1 MDESCQAAVMPSE
14 SLQDILKCELEEE
27 NEKLLQSGHCNT
39 FDNQLDDG
47 EASQPEGEHS
57 HHTQY
62 SQDSQGVEEVCR
74 ERERE
79 RKTAWSQT
87 CSKHHQTVKIDLS
100 LKRSGRT
107 EPPSSTSARK
117 LTLVRGSSLS
127 LVDLPTFLPSSVRL
141 GKLATISQL
150 IQNIPIHKQLQQR
163 REGRAGLPMSDKA
176 MGKKS
181 QWTVM
186 CVALGFFSSCLIL
199 VGCMLSIT
207 SEYQDQAIARM
218 LNMSLED
225 IQTKG

>member
-1 MDESCQAAVMPSE
+1 MDESSQAAVMPSE
-14 SLQDILKCELEEE
+14 SLHDILKCELGEE
-27 NEKLLQSGHCNT
+27 NEKLLESARCTT
-39 FDNQLDDG
+39 FDNQLDDE
-47 EASQPEGEHS
+47 EARQCELEHYQ
-57 HHTQY
+57 H
-62 SQDSQGVEEVCR
+62 SQGVEEVSR
-74 ERERE
+74 ERERQ
-79 RKTAWSQT
+79 RKSAWSQT
-87 CSKHHQTVKIDLS
+87 CSKHHQSVKIDLS
-100 LKRSGRT
+100 LKRSGQP
-107 EPPSSTSARK
+107 EPPSTSTTSSRK

-141 GKLATISQL
+141 GKLASISHL

-163 REGRAGLPMSDKA
+163 REGRAGLPMSDKT